1 MKTIVT
7 VLSGVTFLGL
17 VACGPSAEQVE
28 KQKQDSIATADSI
41 AAIAAAADA
50 EAMRVQDSINAAT
63 AAAEA
68 EVKRIADSTAA
79 AEATKAP
86 KGKK

>member
-7 VLSGVTFLGL
+7 VLSGVAFLGL

-28 KQKQDSIATADSI
+28 KQKQDSIAAADSI
-41 AAIAAAADA
+41 AAISAAADA

-68 EVKRIADSTAA
+68 EVQRIADSTAA
-79 AEATKAP
+79 AAAP